1 MALTEEHNPINVV
14 PIDLGVMRP
23 STARLLIAQA
33 YWETTHWRDV
43 KGLVFPSDLEQAQ
56 NYLERIL
63 AQARQ
68 ATVDMVLFPEL
79 SIPEESL
86 SYIQTW
92 SEQTGSIVIAGSHYT
107 KTKKGYISRCPIV
120 VAGKIHFTEKLIPAP
135 AEVSPIAGEG
145 LTPGNNVV
153 YFRNTSIGN
162 FGVLICSDYLDLET
176 KGLLSI
182 EDLDLLCVPAFQ
194 RNSEMYHVR
203 MNLDCEESDNGLYI
217 AYANTICGDFG
228 DGRSAFFGLMDN
240 LFLNKLEKAGYT
252 DREPSLKICELAE
265 DQTYMVLEINLHHK
279 KPFAKRTVHT
289 KPNIQLIHVAG
300 AIDTETEIFTQAIGH
315 QDERYRRIK
324 ELFVA
329 PSEYDSLLEI
339 LDKSKL
345 LFITGDPGIGK
356 TYTAVRLLRH
366 YFDQGYE
373 PVWYAGLEKA
383 ERLNQRQILENFI
396 PRNRQIIYFE
406 DPFGRTVFERRDTI
420 SRTFGPLIDHMKG
433 VDARVIITSRREVFE
448 QFAQETL
455 SFVQLAAFTEEM
467 NVVKPSYSAAA
478 LTKILHILAE
488 NAKWYQHSFYRELV
502 LQQITEGKLS
512 TPLAIRD
519 FTFST
524 ESVEPGDILLE
535 RLRRRGVEEK
545 ELFAE
550 EIEACDVHTKLTL
563 CLIFLFGS
571 QSLATLASW
580 FNQTASFIDPVQLW
594 NGTAPFFEEVRV
606 QSGYRIEQ
614 YGSKA
619 TVLRFI
625 HPYYEEAFAAT
636 AERDPVTYDIISSVV
651 KFVARKKAQISISSV
666 TRHWV
671 KYPELTFKL
680 LSEIVPVLKAQGS
693 LEDICRFGLKV
704 LDIHSHSSN
713 PRHIDLIQSVCTIG
727 EAMELIN
734 KEVELHVVTQG
745 LRFLYNYGQRTGG
758 ANWKSL
764 VYKIDWN
771 SLAQKWEAESSFSKL
786 LANWEWSHRLDQ
798 RSIKR
803 FIDQLSKTD
812 LLAKFSS
819 LNATEQLRFI
829 KIAGMWVSESELYD
843 LVGKERS
850 PSRRIQVEHWIEADP
865 DKSYGVII
873 DDGAEA
879 ALRKGW
885 HLLPVGVTEV
895 KGDFDRED
903 VISIFNA
910 TGECIGAGI
919 ASYEAEDIQ
928 LIKGKHSSF
937 INELLSHDYGESVIR
952 AKSYLLFQG
961 DEF

>member
-1 MALTEEHNPINVV
+1 
-14 PIDLGVMRP
+14 
-23 STARLLIAQA
+23 
-33 YWETTHWRDV
+33 
-43 KGLVFPSDLEQAQ
+43 
-56 NYLERIL
+56 L

-107 KTKKGYISRCPIV
+107 KTKKGYISRCPIA
-120 VAGKIHFTEKLIPAP
+120 VAGKIYFTEKLTPAP
-135 AEVSPIAGEG
+135 AETSPIAGEG
-145 LTPGNNVV
+145 LMPGNNVI
-153 YFRNTSIGN
+153 YFKNTSIGN

-176 KGLLSI
+176 KNLLSI

-203 MNLDCEESDNGLYI
+203 MNLDCEESDSGLYV
-217 AYANTICGDFG
+217 AYANTMCGDLG
-228 DGRSAFFGLMDN
+228 DGRSAFLGLMDN
-240 LFLNKLEKAGYT
+240 LFLSKLERAGYT
-252 DREPSLKICELAE
+252 DRKPSLKICELTA
-265 DQTYMVLEINLHHK
+265 DQTHMVLEVNLHHK

-289 KPNIQLIHVAG
+289 KPNVQLIHVAG
-300 AIDTETEIFTQAIGH
+300 AIDTETERFTNAIGH
-315 QDERYRRIK
+315 HDERYRRIK

-329 PSEYDSLLEI
+329 PSEYESLLDI

-373 PVWYAGLEKA
+373 PVWFAGLEKS
-383 ERLNQRQILENFI
+383 ERLNQRQILENFT
-396 PRNRQIIYFE
+396 PRNHQIIYFE

-420 SRTFGPLIDHMKG
+420 FRVFGPLIDHLKDI
-433 VDARVIITSRREVFE
+433 DARVIITSRREVFE
-448 QFAQETL
+448 QFSQETP

-478 LTKILHILAE
+478 LTKILHKLAE
-488 NAKWYQHSFYRELV
+488 NAKWYQIPFYRDLV

-524 ESVEPGDILLE
+524 ESVEPGEILLE

-571 QSLATLASW
+571 QSLATLATW
-580 FNQTASFIDPVQLW
+580 FNQIASFIDPVQLW
-594 NGTAPFFEEVRV
+594 NGTAPFFEEVRI
-606 QSGYRIEQ
+606 QSGYRVEQ

-636 AERDPVTYDIISSVV
+636 AERDPVSYDIISSVV
-651 KFVARKKAQISISSV
+651 KFVTRKNVQTSTNAV
-666 TRHWV
+666 TRYWI
-671 KYPELTFKL
+671 KYSELTFKL
-680 LSEIVPVLKAQGS
+680 LHEIVPVLKAQGS
-693 LEDICRFGLKV
+693 LEDICRFGLKM
-704 LDIHSHSSN
+704 LAIHKHSHDR
-713 PRHIDLIQSVCTIG
+713 RHIDLIQSVCTYDEVIN
-727 EAMELIN
+727 LIN
-734 KEVELHVVTQG
+734 KEGDLHGVTQA
-745 LRFLYNYGQRTGG
+745 LRFLYHYGHRTEKG
-758 ANWKSL
+758 NWISH
-764 VYKIDWN
+764 VGKIDWN
-771 SLAQKWEAESSFSKL
+771 NIFQKWEKESSFPKI
-786 LANWEWSHRLDQ
+786 LANWEWSRRFDQ
-798 RSIKR
+798 KSIRR
-803 FIDQLSKTD
+803 FVSQLNNAD

-819 LNATEQLRFI
+819 LSATEQLRFI
-829 KIAGMWVSESELYD
+829 NIAGKWAGELELHD
-843 LVGKERS
+843 LVGKKRHL
-850 PSRRIQVEHWIEADP
+850 SRRIQVMQWVQAHP
-865 DKSYGVII
+865 DITYGVII
-873 DDGAEA
+873 DEGAEVS
-879 ALRKGW
+879 LRKGW
-885 HLLPVGVTEV
+885 HLLPVGILEVT
-895 KGDFDRED
+895 GAFDRED

-910 TGECIGAGI
+910 AGECIGAGI
-919 ASYEAEDIQ
+919 TSYGAEDIR
-928 LIKGKHSSF
+928 LIKGKHSSL
-937 INELLSHDYGESVIR
+937 INEILNHDYGEAVIR
-952 AKSYLLFQG
+952 PKSYLITRKRHELLNN
-961 DEF
+961 